1 MCVRKIA
8 GEAVP
13 VAPPCPGDFAHLTI
27 LQFDATGI

>member
-1 MCVRKIA
+1 VRKIA

-13 VAPPCPGDFAHLTI
+13 VAPPCPGDFAHPTT